1 MNMSNAQTL
10 AAAEEEATVTELP
23 RQQPEATEPH
33 EVIADTIRNLKRGDK
48 VAIFTQDNPD
58 PDAIGSAYGLSWF
71 IKKLNSGVA
80 TSIFYG
86 GEISHPQNRTFVNL
100 LNIQMK
106 RVDNN
111 PKEYEDYAL
120 KIFVDVAS
128 SGKKNLQ
135 SVTIE
140 PDIIIDHHEDNPE
153 GDYILKDIR
162 VMGATAT
169 IICDYILKSELELN
183 VESEEDIYVATAML
197 FAIEND
203 TGNLVSENTR
213 QLDIDC
219 FLYLL
224 KLVDINIITNVRD
237 YPIPRYF
244 YELEETANRNKQVVG
259 SVLVT
264 GLEFLKPD
272 RRDALPYIADK
283 FLRMEGI
290 ETVVVFAIIDGF
302 LVASLRTTNKSISLN
317 SICHAIFGEAYSG
330 AKTRS
335 GGARVPLGLMAPKNA
350 DQEVRQL
357 VWTALK
363 TKLTAEIFE
372 KISGQ

>member
-1 MNMSNAQTL
+1 MIKDERQSDPSDHLEPYEIMINAL
-10 AAAEEEATVTELP
+10 KK
-23 RQQPEATEPH
+23 
-33 EVIADTIRNLKRGDK
+33 IKRGEK
-48 VAIFTQDNPD
+48 IAIFTQDNPD
-58 PDAIGSAYGLSWF
+58 PDAIGSAFGLAWYIRKINPSVG
-71 IKKLNSGVA
+71 GV
-80 TSIFYG
+80 SIYYG

-100 LNIQMK
+100 LNIGMK
-106 RVDNN
+106 RVSK
-111 PKEYEDYAL
+111 KETYDEYAL

-135 SVTIE
+135 STEVI
-140 PDIIIDHHEDNPE
+140 PDIIIDHHEDNPD
-153 GDYILKDIR
+153 GDYVLKDIR
-162 VMGATAT
+162 PMGATAT
-169 IICDYILKSELELN
+169 MICDYILKSGIQFSQDN
-183 VESEEDIYVATAML
+183 EEDVNVATALL

-203 TGNLVSENTR
+203 TGNLVSETTK

-219 FLYLL
+219 FLHLL
-224 KLVDINIITNVRD
+224 NLIDINIITNVRN

-244 YELEETANRNKQVVG
+244 FELDEIANKNKRIVG

-283 FLRMEGI
+283 YLRMEGI
-290 ETVVVFAIIDGF
+290 ETVVVFSIIDEF

-317 SICHAIFGEAYSG
+317 SICHAIFGEQYSG
-330 AKTRS
+330 AKTGS

-350 DQEVRQL
+350 GPEVRAKL
-357 VWTALK
+357 WEALS
-363 TKLTAEIFE
+363 TKLNAEITE

>member
-1 MNMSNAQTL
+1 MSNVEPMLKPDDTQAVVITPDKP
-10 AAAEEEATVTELP
+10 AP
-23 RQQPEATEPH
+23 NEPH
-33 EVIADTIRNLKRGDK
+33 EIIFDTVKNLKRGEK

-58 PDAIGSAYGLSWF
+58 PDAIGSAFGLAWL
-71 IKKLNSGVA
+71 IRKINSGV
-80 TSIFYG
+80 SVHIYYG

-100 LNIQMK
+100 LNIQMR
-106 RVDNN
+106 RVDGN
-111 PKEYEDYAL
+111 KDYEDHGL

-128 SGKKNLQ
+128 SGQKNLQ
-135 SVTIE
+135 SITIQ

-169 IICDYILKSELELN
+169 IISEYILKAGYQLSE
-183 VESEEDIYVATAML
+183 ESEEDVNVATALL

-224 KLVDINIITNVRD
+224 KRVDINIITNVRN

-244 YELEETANRNKQVVG
+244 FELEEIANQNKKIVG

-290 ETVVVFAIIDGF
+290 ETVVVFGIIDDH

-317 SICHAIFGEAYSG
+317 SICHSIFGESYSG
-330 AKTRS
+330 AKTGS

-350 DQEVRQL
+350 KEEVRL
-357 VWTALK
+357 MVWEALK
-363 TKLTAEIFE
+363 TKLTAEIID

>member
-1 MNMSNAQTL
+1 MSNAQSL
-10 AAAEEEATVTELP
+10 APAEEEATVTELP
-23 RQQPEATEPH
+23 RQQSQSDANEPH
-33 EVIADTIRNLKRGDK
+33 AIMAETIRNMKRGDK

-71 IKKLNSGVA
+71 IRKLNSAVT

-111 PKEYEDYAL
+111 PKEYEDFAL

-169 IICDYILKSELELN
+169 IICDYILKTDLELSP
-183 VESEEDIYVATAML
+183 ESEEDVNVATAML

-224 KLVDINIITNVRD
+224 KRVDINIITNVRD

>member
-1 MNMSNAQTL
+1 MNNVEPL
-10 AAAEEEATVTELP
+10 IRAEEEVV
-23 RQQPEATEPH
+23 ATEPH
-33 EVIADTIRNLKRGDK
+33 LIFQNAIRALKRNTK

-58 PDAIGSAYGLSWF
+58 PDAIGSAVGLSWLMRK
-71 IKKLNSGVA
+71 INPGVGC
-80 TSIFYG
+80 SIFYG

-100 LNIQMK
+100 LNVEMR
-106 RVDNN
+106 RVDA
-111 PKEYEDYAL
+111 KRDYEEYAL
-120 KIFVDVAS
+120 KVFVDVAS
-128 SGKKNLQ
+128 AGKKNLQ
-135 SVTIE
+135 SISIQ

-169 IICDYILKSELELN
+169 IICDYILKSGYQLN
-183 VESEEDIYVATAML
+183 EESEEDVNVATAML

-224 KLVDINIITNVRD
+224 KRVDINIITNVRD

-244 YELEETANRNKQVVG
+244 FELEEIANKNKELVG

-290 ETVVVFAIIDGF
+290 ETVVVFAIIGDF
-302 LVASLRTTNKSISLN
+302 LEASLRTTNKSISLN
-317 SICHAIFGEAYSG
+317 SICHSIFGEPFSG

-335 GGARVPLGLMAPKNA
+335 GGARVPLGLMAPKNS
-350 DQEVRQL
+350 EESVRQM
-357 VWTALK
+357 VWEALSK
-363 TKLTAEIFE
+363 KLMGEIFE

>member
-1 MNMSNAQTL
+1 MSNAQTL
-10 AAAEEEATVTELP
+10 AATEEEATVTELP
-23 RQQPEATEPH
+23 VQQPEASEPH
-33 EVIADTIRNLKRGDK
+33 EIMAETITSMKRGDK

-58 PDAIGSAYGLSWF
+58 PDAIGSAYGLAWF
-71 IKKLNSGVA
+71 IRKLNPGVT

-128 SGKKNLQ
+128 AGKKNLQ
-135 SVTIE
+135 SITIE

-169 IICDYILKSELELN
+169 IICDYILKSDLELSI
-183 VESEEDIYVATAML
+183 ESEEDVNVATAML

>member
-1 MNMSNAQTL
+1 MSNIEAL
-10 AAAEEEATVTELP
+10 VKSEEEETVEL
-23 RQQPEATEPH
+23 EPH
-33 EVIADTIRNLKRGDK
+33 QIVIQTVKDLARGDK

-58 PDAIGSAYGLSWF
+58 PDAIGSAFGLSWF
-71 IKKLNSGVA
+71 MRKVNPGLTVN
-80 TSIFYG
+80 IFYG

-100 LNIQMK
+100 LNVSMK
-106 RVDNN
+106 RVDN
-111 PKEYEDYAL
+111 KHDYEDYAL

-128 SGKKNLQ
+128 SGQKNLQ
-135 SVTIE
+135 SISIQ

-162 VMGATAT
+162 IMGATAT
-169 IICDYILKSELELN
+169 IICDYILKAGFHL
-183 VESEEDIYVATAML
+183 SEEAEDDVNVATALL

-224 KLVDINIITNVRD
+224 KRVDINIITNVRD

-244 YELEETANRNKQVVG
+244 FELDEIANRNKKIVG

-264 GLEFLKPD
+264 GLEFLKPE

-290 ETVVVFAIIDGF
+290 ETVVVFAIIEDH
-302 LVASLRTTNKSISLN
+302 LVASLRTTNKSLSLN
-317 SICHAIFGEAYSG
+317 SICHAIFGEKFSG

-350 DQEVRQL
+350 DRTVREM
-357 VWTALK
+357 VWEALS
-363 TKLTAEIFE
+363 TKLTAEILE

>member
-1 MNMSNAQTL
+1 MNNIEPLLQT
-10 AAAEEEATVTELP
+10 
-23 RQQPEATEPH
+23 PEADTKTEPY
-33 EVIADTIRNLKRGDK
+33 EILAESFRALKRNDK

-58 PDAIGSAYGLSWF
+58 PDAIGSAFGLAWL
-71 IKKLNSGVA
+71 IRKLAPGVA
-80 TSIFYG
+80 VNVYYG

-100 LNIQMK
+100 LNIQMR
-106 RVDNN
+106 RVDGS
-111 PKEYEDYAL
+111 KDYEDYNL

-135 SVTIE
+135 SVTVQ

-169 IICDYILKSELELN
+169 IICDYILKLGMDLN
-183 VESEEDIYVATAML
+183 PESEEDVHVATALL

-224 KLVDINIITNVRD
+224 KRVDINIITNVRD

-244 YELEETANRNKQVVG
+244 FELEEIANKNKQIVG

-290 ETVVVFAIIDGF
+290 ETVVVFGIIEDY
-302 LVASLRTTNKSISLN
+302 LVSSLRTTNKSISLN
-317 SICHAIFGEAYSG
+317 SICHSIFGEPYSG

-335 GGARVPLGLMAPKNA
+335 GGARVPLGLMAPRNA
-350 DQEVRQL
+350 DKTVRQM
-357 VWTALK
+357 VWEALK
-363 TKLTAEIFE
+363 TKLTAEIFD

>member
-1 MNMSNAQTL
+1 MGKVEPLVKPEEIHAVEEL
-10 AAAEEEATVTELP
+10 A
-23 RQQPEATEPH
+23 PH
-33 EVIADTIRNLKRGDK
+33 DVMRETIEKLSKGAK
-48 VAIFTQDNPD
+48 VAIFLQDNPD
-58 PDAIGSAYGLSWF
+58 PDAIGSALGLAWL
-71 IKKLNSGVA
+71 IKKIQSQVSTN
-80 TSIFYG
+80 IYYG
-86 GEISHPQNRTFVNL
+86 GEVSHPQNRTLVNL

-106 RVDNN
+106 RVDAK
-111 PKEYEDYAL
+111 KEYEEYAL

-128 SGKKNLQ
+128 AGKKNLQ
-135 SVTIE
+135 STRVI
-140 PDIIIDHHEDNPE
+140 PDIIIDHHEDNPD

-162 VMGATAT
+162 VIGATAT
-169 IICDYILKSELELN
+169 IICDYIRRAGFDLN
-183 VESEEDIYVATAML
+183 PEVEEDANVATALL

-213 QLDIDC
+213 QLDADC

-224 KLVDINIITNVRD
+224 NRVDFNILTNVRD

-244 YELEETANRNKQVVG
+244 FELEGTANKNKQIVG

-264 GLEFLKPD
+264 GLEYLKKE

-290 ETVVVFAIIDGF
+290 ETVVVFGIIEDY

-317 SICHAIFGEAYSG
+317 SICHSIFGEPYSG

-335 GGARVPLGLMAPKNA
+335 GGARVPLGIISPNKSTEN
-350 DQEVRQL
+350 VRNM
-357 VWTALK
+357 VWEALR
-363 TKLTAEIFE
+363 TKLTADIFE
-372 KISGQ
+372 KVSGQ

>member
-1 MNMSNAQTL
+1 MMNNIEVVAKT
-10 AAAEEEATVTELP
+10 EEEAIDL
-23 RQQPEATEPH
+23 EPH
-33 EVIADTIRNLKRGDK
+33 EILIQTFKELKRSDK
-48 VAIFTQDNPD
+48 IAIFTQDNPD
-58 PDAIGSAYGLSWF
+58 PDAIGSAFGLSWF
-71 IKKLNSGVA
+71 VKKLNPGVS
-80 TSIFYG
+80 THIIYG

-100 LNIQMK
+100 LNISMK
-106 RVDNN
+106 RVDN
-111 PKEYEDYAL
+111 KHDYEDYAL

-128 SGKKNLQ
+128 SGQKNLQ
-135 SVTIE
+135 SIAIQ
-140 PDIIIDHHEDNPE
+140 PDIIIDHHEDNPD

-169 IICDYILKSELELN
+169 IICDYILKSGFEF
-183 VESEEDIYVATAML
+183 SSDSDEDISVATALL

-219 FLYLL
+219 FLHLL

-244 YELEETANRNKQVVG
+244 FELDEIANRNKKVVG

-264 GLEFLKPD
+264 GLEFLKPE

-290 ETVVVFAIIDGF
+290 ETVVVFAIIEDH
-302 LVASLRTTNKSISLN
+302 LSASLRTTNKSLSLN
-317 SICHAIFGEAYSG
+317 SICHAIFGEKYSG

-350 DQEVRQL
+350 DQTVRSM
-357 VWTALK
+357 VWDALS
-363 TKLTAEIFE
+363 TKLTAEILE

>member
-1 MNMSNAQTL
+1 
-10 AAAEEEATVTELP
+10 
-23 RQQPEATEPH
+23 
-33 EVIADTIRNLKRGDK
+33 
-48 VAIFTQDNPD
+48 
-58 PDAIGSAYGLSWF
+58 
-71 IKKLNSGVA
+71 
-80 TSIFYG
+80 
-86 GEISHPQNRTFVNL
+86 
-100 LNIQMK
+100 MK
-106 RVDNN
+106 RVDN
-111 PKEYEDYAL
+111 KHDYEDYAL

-128 SGKKNLQ
+128 SGQKNLQ
-135 SVTIE
+135 SIAIQ
-140 PDIIIDHHEDNPE
+140 PDIIIDHHEDNPD

-169 IICDYILKSELELN
+169 IICDYILKSGFDLSHDSDDDVN
-183 VESEEDIYVATAML
+183 VATALL

-219 FLYLL
+219 FLHLL

-244 YELEETANRNKQVVG
+244 FELDEIANRNKKVVG

-264 GLEFLKPD
+264 GLEFLKPE

-290 ETVVVFAIIDGF
+290 ETVVVFAIIEDH
-302 LVASLRTTNKSISLN
+302 LVASLRTTNKSLSLN
-317 SICHAIFGEAYSG
+317 SICHAIFGEKYSG

-350 DQEVRQL
+350 DQTVRSM
-357 VWTALK
+357 VWDALS
-363 TKLTAEIFE
+363 TKLTAEILE

>member
-1 MNMSNAQTL
+1 MGNI
-10 AAAEEEATVTELP
+10 EP
-23 RQQPEATEPH
+23 IRKQPEDVEESLEPH
-33 EVIADTIRNLKRGDK
+33 DIFAKAIKALNRNDK

-58 PDAIGSAYGLSWF
+58 PDAIGSAFGISWL
-71 IKKLNSGVA
+71 IKKLNA
-80 TSIFYG
+80 TVSTCIFYG

-106 RVDNN
+106 KVD
-111 PKEYEDYAL
+111 KQKDYNEHAL

-135 SVTIE
+135 SVYVE

-153 GDYILKDIR
+153 GDFILKDIR
-162 VMGATAT
+162 VIGATAT
-169 IICDYILKSELELN
+169 VICDYVRKLGYDLN
-183 VESEEDIYVATAML
+183 PEVEEEANVATALL

-203 TGNLVSENTR
+203 TANLVSENTR
-213 QLDIDC
+213 NLDADC

-224 KLVDINIITNVRD
+224 NRVDINIITNVRD

-244 YELEETANRNKQVVG
+244 FELEEIANKNKEVVG

-264 GLEFLKPD
+264 GLQYLKAD
-272 RRDALPYIADK
+272 RRDSLPYVADK

-290 ETVVVFAIIDGF
+290 ETVVVFGIIEDH

-317 SICHAIFGEAYSG
+317 SICHTIFGEPFSG
-330 AKTRS
+330 AKSGS
-335 GGARVPLGLMAPKNA
+335 GGARVPLGIIAPKNA
-350 DQEVRQL
+350 DQSVRGM
-357 VWTALK
+357 VWEALK
-363 TKLTAEIFE
+363 TKLTAEIFD
-372 KISGQ
+372 KISGR

>member
-1 MNMSNAQTL
+1 MSSVEPMTKPSEN
-10 AAAEEEATVTELP
+10 EEAAVMVTEK
-23 RQQPEATEPH
+23 PEPTEPH
-33 EVIADTIRNLKRGDK
+33 EILAETVKEMKRGDK

-58 PDAIGSAYGLSWF
+58 PDAIGSAFGLSWLL
-71 IKKLNSGVA
+71 KKLNPGLSVV
-80 TSIFYG
+80 IFYG

-100 LNIQMK
+100 LNIQMR
-106 RVDNN
+106 RVDNA
-111 PKEYEDYAL
+111 KDYDEFHL

-128 SGKKNLQ
+128 SGQKNLQ
-135 SVTIE
+135 SVTVQ

-169 IICDYILKSELELN
+169 MICEYLLKSGLQLN
-183 VESEEDIYVATAML
+183 EESEEDVNVATALL

-224 KLVDINIITNVRD
+224 KRVDINIITNVRN

-244 YELEETANRNKQVVG
+244 FELEEIANQNKKIVG

-290 ETVVVFAIIDGF
+290 ETVVVFGIIDDY

-317 SICHAIFGEAYSG
+317 SICHSIFGESYSG
-330 AKTRS
+330 AKTGS

-350 DQEVRQL
+350 KEEVRNL
-357 VWTALK
+357 VWEALK
-363 TKLTAEIFE
+363 TKLTAEIID